1 MRERPGARRRA
12 LLSYYPVY
20 SARTRRCIFVGRGPE
35 GLALY
40 GFERGQV
47 DPPSRLES
55 EGYDKLLQDLAS
67 SPDGRYL
74 LFSSDRAGRGQPG
87 AVPGGGPGPKDRT
100 RVGTRKMP

>member
-67 SPDGRYL
+67 SPDGRYH
-74 LFSSDRAGRGQPG
+74 LFSSDRAGRGQ
-87 AVPGGGPGPKDRT
+87 PGGGPGPKDRT